1 MTLEFGITDHGGFG
15 TSHGSGG
22 GEDGGIL
29 RAQVGLREVKEKAEN
44 GGGLACME

>member
-1 MTLEFGITDHGGFG
+1 MVGERGFTDHGGFG
-15 TSHGSGG
+15 TSHRSGG

-44 GGGLACME
+44 GRGLACTE